1 MSLFYHKSAVLANL
15 RAFAVRQN
23 DYGLIAHKGL
33 CTGLPYGILGGYQR
47 FYVLFTGILNA
58 MIRYW

>member
-23 DYGLIAHKGL
+23 DYGLIARRDP
-33 CTGLPYGILGGYQR
+33 CAGLPYGILGGYRR